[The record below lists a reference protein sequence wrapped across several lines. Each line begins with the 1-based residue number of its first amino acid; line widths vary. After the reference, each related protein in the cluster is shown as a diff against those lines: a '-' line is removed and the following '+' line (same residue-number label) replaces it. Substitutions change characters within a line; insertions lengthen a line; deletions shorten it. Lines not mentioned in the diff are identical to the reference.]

1 MHIDILSHEKK
12 LIFVQVYEKLYEM
25 INDGK
30 TFPVGTKLPS
40 EPKLANMLGV
50 SRMTLRQALSLLRE
64 DGLITKIQGKGNFI
78 NDRNNP
84 GPAGVEKIGNP
95 VYKCNNININDIEID
110 FRLEIPNSL
119 ELDMFKKSTAVSV
132 AVDRWYRSN
141 DKIAA
146 YTLSVMPIETI
157 SKFKID
163 LNHKDELKKFLEE
176 GVYEATARAHLTAKI
191 TSVGDFISDKYQIST
206 KSDIILITEYL
217 YCDDDYAPVVCNKH
231 YILPEYFYIEFN
243 AIK

>member
-25 INDGK
+25 INDGN

-119 ELDMFKKSTAVSV
+119 
-132 AVDRWYRSN
+132 N
-141 DKIAA
+141 
-146 YTLSVMPIETI
+146 
-157 SKFKID
+157 
-163 LNHKDELKKFLEE
+163 
-176 GVYEATARAHLTAKI
+176 
-191 TSVGDFISDKYQIST
+191 
-206 KSDIILITEYL
+206 
-217 YCDDDYAPVVCNKH
+217 
-231 YILPEYFYIEFN
+231 
-243 AIK
+243 